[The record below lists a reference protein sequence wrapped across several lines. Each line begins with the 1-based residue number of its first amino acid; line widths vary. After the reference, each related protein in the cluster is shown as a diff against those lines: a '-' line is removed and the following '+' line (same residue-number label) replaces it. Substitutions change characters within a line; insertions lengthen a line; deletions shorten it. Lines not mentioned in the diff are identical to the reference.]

1 MFKKNGSEKKLAKS
15 LDIQVENLDEFL
27 KRMSGF
33 LNDRKVI
40 SKRNIADALFILQDI
55 QKRESDIEIKRISA
69 IIRNPLTLKYNTKMM
84 ELYQAGY
91 GYVRISK
98 ALKIDHNVD
107 ISKSTVAR
115 FIKEYGIT
123 RNG

>member
-1 MFKKNGSEKKLAKS
+1 MFKKNGSEKKLAQS
-15 LDIQVENLDEFL
+15 LNIQVENVNEFL

-33 LNDRKVI
+33 LNGRKVI

-55 QKRESDIEIKRISA
+55 QKKESDIASKRISA

-123 RNG
+123 RDG

>member
-1 MFKKNGSEKKLAKS
+1 MFKKNGNEKKLVKALNIK
-15 LDIQVENLDEFL
+15 VENLDEFL

-33 LNDRKVI
+33 LNGRKVI

-55 QKRESDIEIKRISA
+55 QKRESDIEKAKIIA
-69 IIRNPLTLKYNTKMM
+69 IIRNPLTLKYNTKII
-84 ELYQAGY
+84 ELYKAGY

-107 ISKSTVAR
+107 MSKSTVAR

-123 RNG
+123 RDG

>member
-1 MFKKNGSEKKLAKS
+1 MFKKNGNEKQLADS
-15 LDIQVENLDEFL
+15 LHIKVENLEEFL

-33 LNDRKVI
+33 LNSRKVI
-40 SKRNIADALFILQDI
+40 SKRNIADALFVLKEIQEREKEEDI
-55 QKRESDIEIKRISA
+55 QARLQVT
-69 IIRNPLTLKYNTKMM
+69 RNPLLAKYKTKII

-107 ISKSTVAR
+107 ISKSTIER
-115 FIKEYGIT
+115 FIKKNGVS

>member
-33 LNDRKVI
+33 LNGRKVI
-40 SKRNIADALFILQDI
+40 SKRNIADSLFILQDI

>member
-33 LNDRKVI
+33 LNGRKVI

-55 QKRESDIEIKRISA
+55 QKRESDIAIKRISA

-123 RNG
+123 RDG

>member
-1 MFKKNGSEKKLAKS
+1 MFKKNGSEKKLAQS
-15 LDIQVENLDEFL
+15 LNIQVENLDEFL

-33 LNDRKVI
+33 LNGRKVI

-55 QKRESDIEIKRISA
+55 QKKESDIASKRISA

-123 RNG
+123 RDG

>member
-1 MFKKNGSEKKLAKS
+1 MFKQNGNEKQLVKALNIK
-15 LDIQVENLDEFL
+15 VENLDEFL
-27 KRMSGF
+27 KRISGF
-33 LNDRKVI
+33 LNGRKVI

-55 QKRESDIEIKRISA
+55 QKRESDIEKKRIIA
-69 IIRNPLTLKYNTKMM
+69 IIRNPLTLKYNTKII
-84 ELYQAGY
+84 ELYKAGY

-107 ISKSTVAR
+107 MSKSTVAR

-123 RNG
+123 RDV

>member
-1 MFKKNGSEKKLAKS
+1 MFKKNGNEEKLVKALNIK
-15 LDIQVENLDEFL
+15 VENLDEFL

-33 LNDRKVI
+33 LNGRKVI

-55 QKRESDIEIKRISA
+55 QKRESDIEKTKIIA
-69 IIRNPLTLKYNTKMM
+69 IIRNPLTLKYNTKII
-84 ELYQAGY
+84 ELYKAGY

-107 ISKSTVAR
+107 MSKSTVAR

-123 RNG
+123 RDG

>member
-1 MFKKNGSEKKLAKS
+1 MFKQNGNEKKLVKALNIK
-15 LDIQVENLDEFL
+15 VENLDEFL

-33 LNDRKVI
+33 LNGRKVI

-55 QKRESDIEIKRISA
+55 QKRESDIEKTRIRA
-69 IIRNPLTLKYNTKMM
+69 IIRNPLTLKYNTKII
-84 ELYQAGY
+84 ELYKAGY

-107 ISKSTVAR
+107 MSKSTVAR

-123 RNG
+123 RDG

>member
-33 LNDRKVI
+33 LNGRKVI

-55 QKRESDIEIKRISA
+55 QKRESDIEIKRIST
-69 IIRNPLTLKYNTKMM
+69 IIRNPLALKYNTKIM
-84 ELYQAGY
+84 ELYKAGY

-115 FIKEYGIT
+115 IIKDYGFT
-123 RNG
+123 RDG

>member
-123 RNG
+123 RDG